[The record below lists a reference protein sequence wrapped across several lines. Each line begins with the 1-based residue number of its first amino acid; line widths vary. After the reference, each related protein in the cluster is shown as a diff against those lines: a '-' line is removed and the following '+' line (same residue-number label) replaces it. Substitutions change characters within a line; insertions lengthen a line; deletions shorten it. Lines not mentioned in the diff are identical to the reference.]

1 MTLTLEQMLTHWRRA
16 LGLGADGNPASVE
29 VVEDAVTTD
38 SLVTG
43 MRRWYLDLLDNAPLK
58 HLCTTDVTDS
68 ARLEQDSDGLNVLTL
83 PANVRRVVSL
93 TVNGRR
99 RCPDKDESR
108 RMMLHTFVANP
119 YARRAPDNAAVMAT
133 DRPDTLEIFCTGKP
147 VVSKIIAVADPGD
160 ELFSFDESALSLLP
174 CPDSTG
180 QSFFDM

>member
-29 VVEDAVTTD
+29 VVEDTVTTD
-38 SLVTG
+38 RLVTG

-68 ARLEQDSDGLNVLTL
+68 ARMAHDSDGLSVLTL

-99 RCPDKDESR
+99 RRPDNDEDR
-108 RMMLHTFVANP
+108 RMMLHMLVANP

-133 DRPDTLEIFCTGKP
+133 DRPDTIEIFCTGKP
-147 VVSKIIAVADPGD
+147 VITQIIAVADPGD
-160 ELFSFDESALSLLP
+160 ELFCFDESALSLLP
-174 CPDSTG
+174 GPDDSE
-180 QSFFDM
+180 QSFFNM